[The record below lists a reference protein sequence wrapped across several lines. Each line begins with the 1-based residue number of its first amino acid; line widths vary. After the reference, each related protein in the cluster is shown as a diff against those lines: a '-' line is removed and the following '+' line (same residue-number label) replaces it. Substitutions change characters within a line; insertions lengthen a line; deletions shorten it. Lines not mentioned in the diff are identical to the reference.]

1 MSMQEMNNK
10 RIKKLNNSFS
20 NIFKSIKGSYN
31 LLDFAQKTKGKS
43 LPRTRKSF
51 KEEYEILNAYK
62 DEVLSRDS
70 LKEELMILK
79 NINKN
84 QAEDIIRNID
94 AKNVVPM
101 RLE

>member
-1 MSMQEMNNK
+1 
-10 RIKKLNNSFS
+10 LNNNFS

-31 LLDFAQKTKGKS
+31 LLDFAQKPKGKS

-62 DEVLSRDS
+62 DGLLSRDR
-70 LKEELMILK
+70 LREQLVILK
-79 NINKN
+79 NITEN

-94 AKNVVPM
+94 AKNIIPM
-101 RLE
+101 RIK

>member
-1 MSMQEMNNK
+1 MNN
-10 RIKKLNNSFS
+10 NFS

-31 LLDFAQKTKGKS
+31 LLDFAQKPKGKS

-62 DEVLSRDS
+62 DGVLSRDR
-70 LKEELMILK
+70 LREQLVILK
-79 NINKN
+79 NITEN

-94 AKNVVPM
+94 AKNIIPM
-101 RLE
+101 RIK

>member
-1 MSMQEMNNK
+1 
-10 RIKKLNNSFS
+10 LNSSFS
-20 NIFKSIKGSYN
+20 NIFKSINGSYN
-31 LLDFAQKTKGKS
+31 LLDFAQKPKGKS

-62 DEVLSRDS
+62 DGVLARDR
-70 LKEELMILK
+70 LREQLVILK
-79 NINKN
+79 NITEN

-101 RLE
+101 RIK

>member
-1 MSMQEMNNK
+1 MNN
-10 RIKKLNNSFS
+10 NFS

-31 LLDFAQKTKGKS
+31 LLDFAQKPKGKS

-62 DEVLSRDS
+62 DGVLSRDR
-70 LKEELMILK
+70 LREQLVILK
-79 NINKN
+79 NITEN

-94 AKNVVPM
+94 AKNVLPM